1 MSLCERRGLD
11 VEGVD
16 VYLDNNRTPL
26 PLLTSETSWL
36 SGRTLRIRGEG
47 SNQDET
53 FPAKRRGILFSQ
65 ILRIFR
71 SEEKYFFNAKKG
83 FLKGS

>member
-1 MSLCERRGLD
+1 MGREVILSLCERRGLD

-36 SGRTLRIRGEG
+36 AGRTLRIRGTHKA
-47 SNQDET
+47 S
-53 FPAKRRGILFSQ
+53 PA
-65 ILRIFR
+65 
-71 SEEKYFFNAKKG
+71 
-83 FLKGS
+83 